1 MKKIAALLMALA
13 LCLSMTLA
21 MAETSEAAEVPAA
34 EASGNALQDAW
45 DSVVKFSDEAG
56 VSVQEWVEGATNDV
70 EGFFND
76 MWAQLSGWFDQVD
89 TFFNESG
96 DSISTEVTN
105 AWNVVKEAADNVGD
119 WTAEQVNAA
128 IATLT
133 DWLNQSGDAI
143 GQGVQDA
150 VNGVISLFN
159 GEQTDAQ

>member
-13 LCLSMTLA
+13 LCLSMTMA

-89 TFFNESG
+89 TFFNENG
-96 DSISTEVTN
+96 DSISAEVTN
-105 AWNVVKEAADNVGD
+105 AWNVVKEAVGLD
-119 WTAEQVNAA
+119 
-128 IATLT
+128 
-133 DWLNQSGDAI
+133 
-143 GQGVQDA
+143 
-150 VNGVISLFN
+150 
-159 GEQTDAQ
+159 